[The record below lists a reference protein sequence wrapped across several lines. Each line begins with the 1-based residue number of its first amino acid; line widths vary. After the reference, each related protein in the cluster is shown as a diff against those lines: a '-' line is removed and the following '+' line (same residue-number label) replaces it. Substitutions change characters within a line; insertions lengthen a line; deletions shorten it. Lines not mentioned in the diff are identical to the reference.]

1 MNGDAQNT
9 IHAIVIFSYANKGKD
24 RPARTPY
31 EVFVVASHYCLEIK
45 FLPSQVCLRDFS
57 FLQEMIRGFVKIA
70 FRKGRLLKM

>member
-45 FLPSQVCLRDFS
+45 FLPSQVCL
-57 FLQEMIRGFVKIA
+57 
-70 FRKGRLLKM
+70 